1 MAQDYYKTLGISKD
15 ASQEQIK
22 KAYYKLAHK
31 HHPDKKTGD
40 GKKFKEINEA
50 YQVLSDEQKRAQY
63 DRFGQTFEGTQP
75 GFDWGSGFGFG
86 QGFDPGMGVDL
97 GDILE
102 EFFAPRG
109 QKMDFRKGKDIIV
122 DIEMPLEAVLKNFDK
137 EISLRKL
144 VNCSRCQG
152 IGAEP
157 GTKVEQ
163 CFSCGGTGQV
173 QQIKRTFFGS
183 ITRYIVCPE
192 CRGQGNRPKTPCN
205 VCKGQG
211 RIKKQEKITITI
223 PAGVDSNQ
231 MLRFRGRGE
240 AGKRR
245 GASGDLLAR
254 MRIKPHKDFIRK
266 GDNLYIQKIISL
278 SQAALGDEIDIET
291 LSKKL
296 ISLKIPAGVESGKIF
311 RIAGK
316 GIPYFSG
323 FGKGDLYVEIRV
335 KTPKHLTK
343 KQKQLL
349 EQLQKQ
355 GL

>member
-1 MAQDYYKTLGISKD
+1 MNDYYKILGVSKS
-15 ASQEQIK
+15 ASQEDIK

-31 HHPDKKTGD
+31 HHPDKKTGNN
-40 GKKFKEINEA
+40 KKFKEINEA

-75 GFDWGSGFGFG
+75 GFDWGQGFGFG

-109 QKMDFRKGKDIIV
+109 QKTDLRKGKDIVV
-122 DIEMPLEAVLKNFDK
+122 DIQMPLEAVLKNFNK
-137 EISLRKL
+137 EISLNKL
-144 VNCSRCQG
+144 VVCSRCQG

-157 GTKVEQ
+157 GTKVEE
-163 CFSCGGTGQV
+163 CFSCRGSGQV

-192 CRGQGNRPKTPCN
+192 CGGQGNRPKTPCN

-240 AGKRR
+240 AGKR
-245 GASGDLLAR
+245 GGVSGDLLAR
-254 MRIKPHKDFIRK
+254 IHIKPHKDFIRR
-266 GDNLYIQKIISL
+266 GDNLYIQKTISL
-278 SQAALGDEIDIET
+278 SESALGHEIDIET
-291 LSKKL
+291 LGKKM
-296 ISLKIPAGVESGKIF
+296 ISLKIPGATESGKIF

-335 KTPKHLTK
+335 KTSKHLTK
-343 KQKQLL
+343 KQRELL
-349 EQLQKQ
+349 EKLKDS

>member
-1 MAQDYYKTLGISKD
+1 MNDYYKILGISKD
-15 ASQEQIK
+15 ASQEQVK

-63 DRFGQTFEGTQP
+63 DRFGQTFEGARS
-75 GFDWGSGFGFG
+75 GFDWGGGFGFG
-86 QGFDPGMGVDL
+86 QGFDPGMGFDL

-109 QKMDFRKGKDIIV
+109 QKTDLRKGKDIIV
-122 DIEMPLEAVLKNFDK
+122 DIEMPLEAVLKDFNK

-144 VNCSRCQG
+144 VNCSRCQRTG
-152 IGAEP
+152 TEP
-157 GTKVEQ
+157 GTKVKQ
-163 CFSCGGTGQV
+163 CFSCRGTGQV

-192 CRGQGNRPKTPCN
+192 CGGQGNRPETPCN

-211 RIKKQEKITITI
+211 RVKKQEKITITI

-231 MLRFRGRGE
+231 VLRFRGRGE
-240 AGKRR
+240 AGKRG
-245 GASGDLLAR
+245 GAPGDLLAR
-254 MRIKPHKDFIRK
+254 IHIKPHKDFARA
-266 GDNLYIQKIISL
+266 GDDLYITKTISL
-278 SQAALGDEIDIET
+278 SQSGLGDEIDIET
-291 LSKKL
+291 LSKKI
-296 ISLKIPAGVESGKIF
+296 ISLKIPGGVESGKIF
-311 RIAGK
+311 RIVGK
-316 GIPYFSG
+316 GIPYFAG

-343 KQKQLL
+343 KQKELLKQLRNS
-349 EQLQKQ
+349 